1 MIQTDISTKKYFNNI
16 DTPAKNKKK
25 ETNYQYTGNFFTANK
40 VNIL

>member
-16 DTPAKNKKK
+16 DTPAKNMKKD
-25 ETNYQYTGNFFTANK
+25 TNYHTGNFFTANK

>member
-16 DTPAKNKKK
+16 DTPAKNMKI
-25 ETNYQYTGNFFTANK
+25 YHYTGNFFTANK